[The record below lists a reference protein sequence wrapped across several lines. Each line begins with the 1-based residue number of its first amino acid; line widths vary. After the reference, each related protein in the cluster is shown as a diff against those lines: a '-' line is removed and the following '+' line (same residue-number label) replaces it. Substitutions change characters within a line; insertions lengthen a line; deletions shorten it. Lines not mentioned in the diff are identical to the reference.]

1 MIKLS
6 ACAVALLVATPL
18 LAQIPE
24 TADPAAIPNYK
35 VVRPGIATAG
45 QPTPE
50 ALKKL
55 KQQGFK
61 TVINLRVETEP
72 GAKEEAEIVKAEG
85 LQYFSVPITPAT
97 FSQEKVDEVA
107 KLLADPKAGPILF
120 HCGSANRVGAVW
132 TVIEAQKG
140 KSYEEAEAEGRK
152 IGLTNPA
159 LIEAAKKLLAT
170 KDR

>member
-1 MIKLS
+1 MKVS
-6 ACAVALLVATPL
+6 ACAVALLAAAPV

-24 TADPAAIPNYK
+24 SADPAAIPNYK

-50 ALKKL
+50 ALGKL
-55 KQQGFK
+55 KEQGFK

-72 GAKEEAEIVKAEG
+72 GAKEEAEIVKSQG

-97 FSQEKVDEVA
+97 LSQEKVDEVA

-132 TVIEAQKG
+132 TVIEAQRG

-159 LIEAAKKLLAT
+159 LIEAAKKLLAA
-170 KDR
+170 KDSR